1 MWKKWLWRGVAV
13 LASVALALV
22 GLGWWLWSCLALE
35 DGPRAVDPDWPALV
49 EADPPRGRI
58 LAVVSSWAKQPH
70 NGRTAGYEL
79 TELSRAYALFLA
91 HGYAVDIASPQGGKA
106 PMKLDDSLTSADR
119 AFLADAQATARREAT
134 LRLDQIDPA
143 RYAAVYF
150 VGGKGTLYDFADN
163 PEIARIGAAVWAQG
177 GVLAAVCHGP
187 AALLGIRRA
196 DGRPLLA
203 GRRVAGF
210 SNAEETFLLPE
221 AAQVLPFLLQDRLVA
236 AGAHY
241 VEGPRYLDQVATD
254 GRLVTGQNPWS
265 TWSTAEA
272 TLRALGVT
280 PAARIPTAEEHSVRV
295 LRALHDEGTEAAW
308 RVRGERPAD
317 RHLLAMHA
325 LIAAMEWRLA
335 DAWRLHALARPHAVD
350 HGR

>member
-22 GLGWWLWSCLALE
+22 GLGWWLWSSLALE
-35 DGPRAVDPDWPALV
+35 DGPKAVDPDWPALV

-143 RYAAVYF
+143 RYAVR
-150 VGGKGTLYDFADN
+150 LN
-163 PEIARIGAAVWAQG
+163 R
-177 GVLAAVCHGP
+177 
-187 AALLGIRRA
+187 
-196 DGRPLLA
+196 
-203 GRRVAGF
+203 
-210 SNAEETFLLPE
+210 NA
-221 AAQVLPFLLQDRLVA
+221 
-236 AGAHY
+236 
-241 VEGPRYLDQVATD
+241 
-254 GRLVTGQNPWS
+254 S
-265 TWSTAEA
+265 S
-272 TLRALGVT
+272 
-280 PAARIPTAEEHSVRV
+280 
-295 LRALHDEGTEAAW
+295 
-308 RVRGERPAD
+308 
-317 RHLLAMHA
+317 
-325 LIAAMEWRLA
+325 
-335 DAWRLHALARPHAVD
+335 
-350 HGR
+350 